1 MRTDWKDAI
10 FGQRKIRLTN
20 NSDGTVTPVDE
31 TVYTQEGDK
40 FGADELNAI
49 GEEVNEIKKTV
60 SDGKTLIAAAI
71 TAKKVAAAATDTF
84 AVLAQKISQIT
95 LGSGNAAKSDV
106 LEGKTFTNDDG
117 VEYTGE
123 MADYSGTTQSAS
135 GSLDSQNSRIQLT
148 VPATGK
154 YSTAS
159 RLYMA
164 YSALASLIGLTAAKI
179 ANGQRILNYTGTYK
193 GIGNAVE
200 GDVVAGKT
208 FSTASLSGAE
218 GTLEDQSTYNV
229 TDVARD
235 AANSRINFYIYRGA
249 YRLSDANHNNRHPL
263 RMTYATLANI
273 LQLTSNDIKRGV
285 NRCGID
291 GEFEGYTLVGGYIY
305 RLGNN
310 DAGFALE
317 TSFGQASRGTC
328 MNEPGGAYLRT
339 GSSGSFIHTW
349 TSGKKIDL
357 TNVSTVRLILRQI
370 EGVSE
375 GFTARMLYG
384 NDKTTEAE
392 GSVTVSP
399 TTQFSEFNVDFDV
412 SGVSGSKY
420 IGFYLYMLGN
430 NTVLGAHGVQLI

>member
-10 FGQRKIRLTN
+10 FSQRKIRLTN

-49 GEEVNEIKKTV
+49 GEEVNEIKKSV

-164 YSALASLIGLTAAKI
+164 YSTLASLIGLTAAKI

-249 YRLSDANHNNRHPL
+249 YRQSDANHNNRHPL
-263 RMTYATLANI
+263 RMTYSTLANI
-273 LQLTSNDIKRGV
+273 LQLTPDVIKSGET
-285 NRCGID
+285 RCGVTGNCD
-291 GEFEGYTLVGGYIY
+291 GYVCPDDYVY
-305 RLGNN
+305 RNGNN
-310 DAGFALE
+310 KAGFALE
-317 TSFGQASRGTC
+317 TSFGDASRGGIS
-328 MNEPGGAYLRT
+328 NEPGGAYLKT
-339 GSSGSFIHTW
+339 DDGSFVHTW
-349 TSGKKIDL
+349 TSGQRINL
-357 TNVSTVRLILRQI
+357 TGVSTVRLTLRQI
-370 EGVSE
+370 NGVAE
-375 GFTARMLYG
+375 DFRIYLRYG
-384 NDKTTEAE
+384 YDKSSDEE
-392 GSVTVSP
+392 GSINVSAN
-399 TTQFSEFNVDFDV
+399 TSFSEFNVDFDV

-420 IGFYLYMLGN
+420 IGFYFSMLGN
-430 NTVLGAHGVQLI
+430 DTVLGVHSVRLI

>member
-1 MRTDWKDAI
+1 MKTDWKDAI
-10 FGQRKIRLTN
+10 FTQRKIRLTN

-49 GEEVNEIKKTV
+49 GEEVNEIKKSV

-71 TAKKVAAAATDTF
+71 TAKKIAAAASDTF

-106 LEGKTFTNDDG
+106 LAGKTFTNDDG

-123 MADYSGTTQSAS
+123 MADYSGTAQSAS
-135 GSLDSQNSRIQLT
+135 GSLNSTNSRLQLT

-154 YSTAS
+154 YSTES
-159 RLYMA
+159 RLYIA
-164 YSALASLIGLTAAKI
+164 YSTLASLIGLTAAKI

-193 GIGNAVE
+193 GVGNAAE

-235 AANSRINFYIYRGA
+235 AGNSRINFYIYRGA
-249 YRLSDANHNNRHPL
+249 YRISDASHGNRHPL
-263 RMTYATLANI
+263 RMTYATLANV
-273 LQLTSNDIKRGV
+273 LQLTSSVIKKGES
-285 NRCGID
+285 RCGIT
-291 GEFEGYTLVGGYIY
+291 GGFEGYVCPDNYVY
-305 RLGNN
+305 RNGNN
-310 DAGFALE
+310 KYNFALE
-317 TSFGQASRGTC
+317 TSFGLASRGGIS
-328 MNEPGGAYLRT
+328 NEPGGAYFKT
-339 GSSGSFIHTW
+339 DNGSFAHTW
-349 TSGKKIDL
+349 TSGQKINL
-357 TNVSTVRLILRQI
+357 TGVSTVRMALRQI
-370 EGVSE
+370 NGVSE
-375 GFTARMLYG
+375 AFNIYMRYG
-384 NDKTTEAE
+384 DDKTADYE
-392 GSVTVSP
+392 GSINVSANSS
-399 TTQFSEFNVDFDV
+399 FSEFTVDFDV

-420 IGFYLYMLGN
+420 IGFYFSMLGN
-430 NTVLGAHGVQLI
+430 NTVLAVHSVELI